1 MLLATAAKDVVASI
15 PLKMVKKQVGEIY
28 IVGIKSEE

>member
-1 MLLATAAKDVVASI
+1 MLLATAAKDIVAST
-15 PLKMVKKQVGEIY
+15 PGEKQGEIY